1 MILYYITEH
10 IIVITIILGMATT
23 QEMLEQENDQLVDT
37 LKDKV
42 STLRTVSIIYCT
54 CY

>member
-1 MILYYITEH
+1 
-10 IIVITIILGMATT
+10 MATT

-42 STLRTVSIIYCT
+42 SALRTVSIIYCT
-54 CY
+54 VSIIYSTYY